1 MGEAG
6 EKVRREDGGASSY
19 SSSIPER
26 YVTLWDDVGNIKEI
40 RSNIVLF
47 FPSACGDITAGL
59 GAMMS
64 LLFKNVVV
72 HGELDFGN
80 FRQLSTLLIFKH

>member
-47 FPSACGDITAGL
+47 FPSACGDFPAGL
-59 GAMMS
+59 EAMIP

-72 HGELDFGN
+72 HGELDFGY
-80 FRQLSTLLIFKH
+80 FRQFSTFLIFEH